1 MGVRNAGSGV
11 HARIEIEDIRESVC
25 RHVCVRACACVF
37 CVCVCFM
44 CVCVWC
50 VMVAVSVEAAV
61 KKGQSH
67 DDAGMPALR
76 GLSAAWLG
84 AFWHGREG
92 TGT

>member
-25 RHVCVRACACVF
+25 GHVCVRACACV
-37 CVCVCFM
+37 CVCF
-44 CVCVWC
+44 VCVWC
-50 VMVAVSVEAAV
+50 VMVAVNVEAAV
-61 KKGQSH
+61 NNGQSH
-67 DDAGMPALR
+67 DDDTSMPALR